1 MAAQA
6 AAAPG
11 VAAEIPPAPLE
22 DAQHVCRADRTPV
35 RIPARRL
42 MTGCNCSKDIPA
54 SEAVGAP
61 VTSSEAEVLG
71 ASPVASPEAGC
82 QSGRDAHALMP
93 SVNQHCHHGLWN
105 FHLPC
110 CVHVTRLEAGIPPT
124 PGDWGQPEAAG
135 PPPARGT
142 SSTSTVPVVD
152 VAVPHDSDV
161 NPTQQAE

>member
-1 MAAQA
+1 MYNPIAFCGSTHKTAAQA

-22 DAQHVCRADRTPV
+22 EAQHVCRADRTPV
-35 RIPARRL
+35 RIPALRL

-93 SVNQHCHHGLWN
+93 SVNQLSK
-105 FHLPC
+105 
-110 CVHVTRLEAGIPPT
+110 CVCVCVCA
-124 PGDWGQPEAAG
+124 
-135 PPPARGT
+135 
-142 SSTSTVPVVD
+142 
-152 VAVPHDSDV
+152 
-161 NPTQQAE
+161 